1 MTSRGRI
8 LSFAAAVVLL
18 GGCGKKESA
27 GAPGTPPGENVAAA
41 VAALPV
47 AAHLG
52 IATRVPA
59 DADLFFAGYGADE
72 MVGGVIRNLLD
83 SGVMSKVSE
92 GEEAEEQLRKAG
104 DLPKYAGDEAF
115 VFVGPGIGGQLETVG
130 RSYRDLSAAWV
141 GFAAGSLLD
150 ALADEDGD
158 AGLAGL
164 GDGLSEDLLGKWMD
178 AIEKDERLQLPS
190 VVMGWRPHAEKE
202 AECRDAVAKGLESML
217 AGKSQITPVA
227 FEVSGVAMKGHE
239 FSGREMFGELVAKAR
254 EELQKQGGGAEALEK
269 ISPERIERLLAAMEQ
284 VRLTIASGSVDG
296 RIVIYLGNGAEG
308 FRLAET
314 PETSLA
320 ATEDLK
326 WTHGHAEQRI
336 AGVAYLSE
344 PLVRAALPW
353 LDTSDYWLSL
363 SRAIRPPVREER
375 LLRELLAAMAD
386 TSREL
391 AQRDASAWSAVVVE
405 DQGWRYESRGGWA
418 DPELDYAAPLRMT
431 DAAVSLK
438 PAVRMHLV
446 QHRGRNDLSWKQ
458 VEQLGVLAESVF
470 NEFAATDPSVTAM
483 VPDGAFPRMMKE
495 MRELNRAYRE
505 EFHAGIGDEVA
516 FVMDMEGEVPPFPGV
531 SEETV
536 AAARMPRFIVARPV
550 VDRTKIDASGASFAA
565 SWKGLTGWASALSGS
580 ELPLIVPQRIESN
593 DLVTWYPPLPFIG
606 GDFIPGVTMSDSLWM
621 LGTSKS
627 MASGFSKAMAAPSSA
642 GEAGMIVE
650 IDFAPIRDWLAELY
664 QQNGMKVEELVG
676 DSPVPM
682 QEFASENLEQAA
694 AGFRQWQG
702 LSYRKWLAD
711 GRPRTSLHLRIA
723 ADE

>member
-1 MTSRGRI
+1 
-8 LSFAAAVVLL
+8 
-18 GGCGKKESA
+18 
-27 GAPGTPPGENVAAA
+27 VAAA
-41 VAALPV
+41 VASLPV
-47 AAHLG
+47 ATHLG

-83 SGVMSKVSE
+83 SGVMSKISE
-92 GEEAEEQLRKAG
+92 GEGAEEQLRKAG
-104 DLPKYAGDEAF
+104 DVPKYAGDEAF

-130 RSYRDLSAAWV
+130 RSYRDLSAAWI

-150 ALADEDGD
+150 TLVKEDGGS
-158 AGLAGL
+158 GLSSL
-164 GDGLSEDLLGKWMD
+164 EDSLSEDLLGKWMD

-202 AECRDAVAKGLESML
+202 AECRDAVAKGLETML
-217 AGKSQITPVA
+217 AGKSQVAPVD
-227 FEVSGVAMKGHE
+227 FEVSGVSMKGHE
-239 FSGREMFGELVAKAR
+239 FSGREMFGELVATAR
-254 EELQKQGGGAEALEK
+254 EELQKQGTSAEELEK
-269 ISPERIERLLAAMEQ
+269 ISPERIERLLAALEK
-284 VRLTIASGSVDG
+284 VRLTIASGSLDG
-296 RIVIYLGNGAEG
+296 RIVIYIGNGAEG
-308 FRLAET
+308 FRLADT
-314 PETSLA
+314 PEKSLA

-326 WTHGHAEQRI
+326 WTHGHAEQKI
-336 AGVAYLSE
+336 AGMAYLSE

-386 TSREL
+386 TGREL
-391 AQRDASAWSAVVVE
+391 SRRDASAWSAVVVE

-418 DPELDYAAPLRMT
+418 DPALDYAAPLRMT
-431 DAAVSLK
+431 DAAISLK
-438 PAVRMHLV
+438 PAVRMHWV

-458 VEQLGVLAESVF
+458 VEQLGVLAESIY
-470 NEFAATDPSVTAM
+470 NEFGAADPSVTAM

-495 MRELNRAYRE
+495 MRELNRAYRD

-516 FVMDMEGEVPPFPGV
+516 FVMDMQGEVPPLPGV

-550 VDRTKIDASGASFAA
+550 TDRTKIDASGASFAA
-565 SWKGLTGWASALSGS
+565 SWKGLTGWASELSGS
-580 ELPLIVPQRIESN
+580 EVPLILPQKIESN

-627 MASGFSKAMAAPSSA
+627 MAEGFAKAMVTPASGS
-642 GEAGMIVE
+642 ETGMIVE
-650 IDFAPIRDWLAELY
+650 MDFAPIREWLGELY
-664 QQNGMKVEELVG
+664 QRNEREVQDLVAE
-676 DSPVPM
+676 SPV
-682 QEFASENLEQAA
+682 SLKDLNTDDIEQAA
-694 AGFRQWQG
+694 DGFRQWEG
-702 LSYRKWLAD
+702 LSYRKWLA
-711 GRPRTSLHLRIA
+711 GGKPATSFHLRIA
-723 ADE
+723 GGE